1 MGVPIEILR
10 LISSGSTSKAVL
22 RASGRPSRSTARPAY
37 SIASARLVLPSW
49 LWPSKATLRIFSGS
63 TLAIDSPFR
72 ESVKRNKVP
81 PPLGEGR
88 VGALVDRCERDDLD
102 GCSGGHLARPLRHD
116 DEAVGIGHRSEHVRA
131 LVAGQPDSAAIAIAP
146 VAAAE
151 HLFQGRRGG

>member
-10 LISSGSTSKAVL
+10 LISSGSKSKVVMP
-22 RASGRPSRSTARPAY
+22 ASGRPSRSTAPPAY

-88 VGALVDRCERDDLD
+88 VGALVDRCERYDLD
-102 GCSGGHLARPLRHD
+102 GCSDCHLALPLRHD
-116 DEAVGIGHRSEHVRA
+116 EKAVGIGHRSEHVRD
-131 LVAGQPDSAAIAIAP
+131 LVAPHP
-146 VAAAE
+146 
-151 HLFQGRRGG
+151 